1 MENNEFLYDLKTPET
16 TWNGSGNSYF
26 PNGEIASVAGRI
38 TDPEGP
44 RCLYWC
50 LDTIMYK
57 NPPETDFNKTQM
69 THYHLRG
76 YETFFVD
83 SGSLYLYING
93 QRALAKKGDIIQLQ
107 PGQAHGMAFLEDV
120 KWRGTYHDFETYPE
134 AMDVGRVKAYMPE
147 LADDPALNGLMP
159 RGFMDHIDMEPF
171 LFQDVAPEQCQ
182 AIKNIAR
189 PHASY
194 DFPGVSMKIVVE
206 RWENGGAKELACAV
220 MEPGFTA
227 RWVKYPPLREL
238 LYVRSGKVK
247 FNILGKEFVA
257 DDECVVN
264 VPRFAP
270 HSIEALEHSEVYD
283 LGGQSWWSLF
293 FQNYTSIRTYDPKRL
308 TPETIQRLKDQ
319 FHIQIESIAI
329 K

>member
-1 MENNEFLYDLKTPET
+1 
-16 TWNGSGNSYF
+16 
-26 PNGEIASVAGRI
+26 
-38 TDPEGP
+38 
-44 RCLYWC
+44 
-50 LDTIMYK
+50 
-57 NPPETDFNKTQM
+57 
-69 THYHLRG
+69 
-76 YETFFVD
+76 
-83 SGSLYLYING
+83 
-93 QRALAKKGDIIQLQ
+93 
-107 PGQAHGMAFLEDV
+107 
-120 KWRGTYHDFETYPE
+120 
-134 AMDVGRVKAYMPE
+134 
-147 LADDPALNGLMP
+147 
-159 RGFMDHIDMEPF
+159 
-171 LFQDVAPEQCQ
+171 
-182 AIKNIAR
+182 
-189 PHASY
+189 
-194 DFPGVSMKIVVE
+194 
-206 RWENGGAKELACAV
+206 